1 MYSQDE
7 LSTLYGFLKS
17 TSEGNLRKMVLGGRM
32 TEAHF
37 KMLMKVVRATT
48 EPEFVQ
54 CFEAGNYPKIKLSVP
69 EHALKEALWPI
80 CAEAFARVGLL
91 SSPQTMKKAA

>member
-17 TSEGNLRKMVLGGRM
+17 TSEGNLRKMVIGGRM

-48 EPEFVQ
+48 EPEFIQ
-54 CFEAGNYPKIKLSVP
+54 CFDSGNYPKIKFSPP
-69 EHALKEALWPI
+69 EHGLKEALWSV
-80 CAEAFARVGLL
+80 CAESFARVGLL
-91 SSPQTMKKAA
+91 SSPQDMKKAA

>member
-48 EPEFVQ
+48 EPEFIQ
-54 CFEAGNYPKIKLSVP
+54 CFDSASYPKIKLTPP
-69 EHALKEALWPI
+69 EHNLKESLWPI
-80 CAEAFARVGLL
+80 CAEAFSRVGLL
-91 SSPQTMKKAA
+91 SSPQEMKKAA

>member
-37 KMLMKVVRATT
+37 KMMMKVVRATT
-48 EPEFVQ
+48 EPEFIQ
-54 CFEAGNYPKIKLSVP
+54 CFEQANYPKIKFTPP
-69 EHALKEALWPI
+69 EHGLKEALWPI

-91 SSPQTMKKAA
+91 SAPQDIKKAA

>member
-1 MYSQDE
+1 MFSHDE
-7 LSTLYGFLKS
+7 LATLYGFLKS
-17 TSEGNLRKMVLGGRM
+17 TSEGNLRKMVLGGQM

-48 EPEFVQ
+48 EPEFIQ
-54 CFEAGNYPKIKLSVP
+54 CFEAASYPKIKFTLP
-69 EHALKEALWPI
+69 EHGLKEALWPI
-80 CAEAFARVGLL
+80 CAAAFERVGLL

>member
-17 TSEGNLRKMVLGGRM
+17 TSENNLRKMVLGGRM
-32 TEAHF
+32 TESHF
-37 KMLMKVVRATT
+37 KMMMKVVRATT
-48 EPEFVQ
+48 EPEFIQ
-54 CFEAGNYPKIKLSVP
+54 CFESGSIPKIKLTPP
-69 EHALKEALWPI
+69 EHGLKEALWPI

-91 SSPQTMKKAA
+91 SLPQEAKRAA